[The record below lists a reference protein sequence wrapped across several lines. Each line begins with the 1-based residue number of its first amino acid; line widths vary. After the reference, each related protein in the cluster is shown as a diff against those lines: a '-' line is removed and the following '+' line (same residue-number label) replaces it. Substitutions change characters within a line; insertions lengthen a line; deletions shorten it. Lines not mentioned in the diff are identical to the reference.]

1 MKKIFLVCGL
11 IVCIISCDKDDD
23 NNLIIPNNPEIEN
36 GLFDK
41 TFTHGGIER
50 EYLLYIP
57 DTYTGTESIPL
68 VFSLHGAGGSK
79 ESQYELSQFNIL
91 ADNENFIII
100 TPQATTAI
108 GNLTFWNQE
117 SDPNRAD
124 DVDFIDKLIIEINN
138 EYNIDNE
145 RIYLAGSSNG
155 AFMAL
160 EITCRLSHK
169 IAAVAAIKGYMTPN
183 QISNCN
189 PTIPTAIIQM
199 HGTSDPL
206 VPYQNVNQT
215 LQFWN
220 TFNQTNATAIISAK
234 PDTDP
239 NNGNITNSYLYTNGT
254 NGIEVEHLE
263 VIGGVHDWFGELGTN
278 YDINASEEAWTFF
291 NKFDINGLR

>member
-1 MKKIFLVCGL
+1 MKKIFLVCVL

-23 NNLIIPNNPEIEN
+23 NNSITPNNPEIEK

-41 TFTHGGIER
+41 TFTHGGIVR

-57 DTYTGTESIPL
+57 DSYTGNEAVPL

-79 ESQYELSQFNIL
+79 ESQYELSQFDIL
-91 ADNENFIII
+91 ANNENFILI
-100 TPQATTAI
+100 TPQATAAF

-124 DVDFIDKLIIEINN
+124 DVDFIDKLIIEMNSQ
-138 EYNIDNE
+138 YNVDMD
-145 RIYLAGSSNG
+145 RIYIAGSSNG

-160 EITCRLSHK
+160 EITCHLSHK
-169 IAAVAAIKGYMTPN
+169 IAAVAAVKGYMTPH

-189 PTIPTAIIQM
+189 PPIPTSIIQM

-206 VPYQNVNQT
+206 VPYQNVDPT
-215 LQFWN
+215 IQFWI
-220 TFNQTNATAIISAK
+220 TFNQTDTLAVITVK
-234 PDTDP
+234 PDIDP

-254 NGIEVEHLE
+254 NGVEVEHLE
-263 VIGGVHDWFGELGTN
+263 VLGGSHDWFGEPGTN
-278 YDINASEEAWTFF
+278 YDINASKEAWAFF
-291 NKFDINGLR
+291 DKFDINGLR